1 MAKAIDNTAEL
12 ARAKRK
18 MKNIL
23 TALMLESLTR
33 AAYALLVDAETSKEY
48 HNLTGNTLTSY
59 MVGIYENG
67 KLRRLVSIYQADS
80 LKRPTSRKLS
90 QGDGK
95 GVIRVEDYDSGKIIP
110 VKKYKLLK
118 TDEGYGYNT
127 SKLFLFSY
135 RPKTTKGFSLVMC
148 TGTEYSEY
156 LESLRNLNTLT
167 ETFRI
172 SAKAIL
178 SNLKPIQ

>member
-1 MAKAIDNTAEL
+1 MDVRAMNRDALGK
-12 ARAKRK
+12 AKRR

-23 TALMLESLTR
+23 SSQMLECLTK
-33 AAYALLVDAETSKEY
+33 AAYGLLVDAEASQEY

-67 KLRRLVSIYQADS
+67 KLRRLVSIYQSDS
-80 LKRPTSRKLS
+80 LKKPTSRKLS
-90 QGDGK
+90 RGDGK
-95 GVIRVEDYDSGKIIP
+95 GVIRVEDYDSGRVIP

-118 TDEGYGYNT
+118 TDEGYGYDT
-127 SKLFLFSY
+127 SKSFLFSY
-135 RPKTTKGFSLVMC
+135 RPQISKGFSLVMC

-156 LESLRNLNTLT
+156 LESLKGLNTLT

-172 SAKAIL
+172 SAKSIL

>member
-1 MAKAIDNTAEL
+1 MDVRAINRDVL
-12 ARAKRK
+12 GKAKRK

-23 TALMLESLTR
+23 TAQMLECLTK
-33 AAYALLVDAETSKEY
+33 AAYALLIDAETSKEY

-67 KLRRLVSIYQADS
+67 KLRRIVSIYQADS

-90 QGDGK
+90 RGNGK
-95 GVIRVEDYDSGKIIP
+95 GVIRVEDYDSGRIIP
-110 VKKYKLLK
+110 VKKYKLVE
-118 TDEGYGYNT
+118 TDEGYGYDT
-127 SKLFLFSY
+127 SKSFLASY
-135 RPKTTKGFSLVMC
+135 RPENSKGFSLVMC

-156 LESLRNLNTLT
+156 LESSKKLNTLT

-178 SNLKPIQ
+178 SNLKPIP